1 MDYYVSRYQGLLRHP
16 WMHENHNTFS
26 GTPKGRCHARYCVIP
41 RWYRSKKPS
50 TFLITSSHARPFNWL
65 LMRSN
70 KIITA
75 VNFRTRNHILLL
87 FACQHAALTLPYL
100 SNADDMWW
108 VTKGY
113 HCGTWEGKILR
124 QRMHHAWLDSSIHY
138 SKQTWQCSNE
148 LCTVSIGVVL
158 LYIMQFQ
165 NSG

>member
-26 GTPKGRCHARYCVIP
+26 GTPKGRCHAKYCVIP

-87 FACQHAALTLPYL
+87 FVNTLLLPCPIYPMRMTCDGSQKGIIAGLGRARFWGSECIMHDSTLAYIIPSKHGNAATNCAL
-100 SNADDMWW
+100 
-108 VTKGY
+108 
-113 HCGTWEGKILR
+113 
-124 QRMHHAWLDSSIHY
+124 
-138 SKQTWQCSNE
+138 
-148 LCTVSIGVVL
+148 
-158 LYIMQFQ
+158 
-165 NSG
+165 